1 MARKFFPGLLV
12 AACVAGTAST
22 PAAAC
27 DRNPGG
33 GRVIQSFP
41 PIGNGPYTFPAQTV
55 PPVVEPQRVVIIPT
69 TKTTPIAATSRP
81 VAVQIVSTTKVV
93 PTPEPKPEQK
103 PEPVVAN
110 VDAIGSFADLLTR
123 R

>member
-1 MARKFFPGLLV
+1 M
-12 AACVAGTAST
+12 
-22 PAAAC
+22 
-27 DRNPGG
+27 
-33 GRVIQSFP
+33 IQSFP
-41 PIGNGPYTFPAQTV
+41 PIGNGLYTFPAEML
-55 PPVVEPQRVVIIPT
+55 PPVAAPRRVVIIPT

-93 PTPEPKPEQK
+93 PKPEPKPEQK

>member
-1 MARKFFPGLLV
+1 MARKFFLGLLV

-55 PPVVEPQRVVIIPT
+55 PPVAEPQRVVIIPT
-69 TKTTPIAATSRP
+69 TKTTPVAATSGR
-81 VAVQIVSTTKVV
+81 VGRANASTLEA
-93 PTPEPKPEQK
+93 P
-103 PEPVVAN
+103 
-110 VDAIGSFADLLTR
+110 
-123 R
+123 